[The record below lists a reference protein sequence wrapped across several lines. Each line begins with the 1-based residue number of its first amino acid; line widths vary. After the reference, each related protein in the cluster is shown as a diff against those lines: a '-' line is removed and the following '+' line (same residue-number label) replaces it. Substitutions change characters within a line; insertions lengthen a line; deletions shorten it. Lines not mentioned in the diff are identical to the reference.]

1 MKERF
6 HNILE
11 KISEDNGYDS
21 VQSLLMDYSFI
32 PTVLMPK
39 HKKFE
44 IVKLLL
50 KLKKKEVKKHVRR
63 Q

>member
-21 VQSLLMDYSFI
+21 VQRLLMDYSFI

-50 KLKKKEVKKHVRR
+50 KLKKGG
-63 Q
+63 

>member
-1 MKERF
+1 MKEHF

-11 KISEDNGYDS
+11 KIAADNGYDS
-21 VQSLLMDYSFI
+21 AQCLLRDYSFI

-39 HKKFE
+39 HKKIE

-50 KLKKKEVKKHVRR
+50 KLKKGD
-63 Q
+63 

>member
-11 KISEDNGYDS
+11 KISKDNGYDS

-50 KLKKKEVKKHVRR
+50 KLKKGG
-63 Q
+63 

>member
-6 HNILE
+6 RNILE
-11 KISEDNGYDS
+11 KIAKDNGYDS

-44 IVKLLL
+44 IIKLIL
-50 KLKKKEVKKHVRR
+50 KLKKGG
-63 Q
+63 

>member
-6 HNILE
+6 RNILE
-11 KISEDNGYDS
+11 KIAKDNEYYS

-44 IVKLLL
+44 IIKLLL
-50 KLKKKEVKKHVRR
+50 KLKKEVKKHVRR

>member
-1 MKERF
+1 MKEHF

-11 KISEDNGYDS
+11 KIAADNGYDS
-21 VQSLLMDYSFI
+21 AQCLLRDYSFI

-39 HKKFE
+39 HKKNE

-50 KLKKKEVKKHVRR
+50 KLKKEDKKYVRR
-63 Q
+63 R

>member
-6 HNILE
+6 RNILE
-11 KISEDNGYDS
+11 KIAKDNEYDS

-44 IVKLLL
+44 IIKLLL
-50 KLKKKEVKKHVRR
+50 KLKKEDKKHVRR

>member
-6 HNILE
+6 RNILE

-50 KLKKKEVKKHVRR
+50 KLKKGG
-63 Q
+63 